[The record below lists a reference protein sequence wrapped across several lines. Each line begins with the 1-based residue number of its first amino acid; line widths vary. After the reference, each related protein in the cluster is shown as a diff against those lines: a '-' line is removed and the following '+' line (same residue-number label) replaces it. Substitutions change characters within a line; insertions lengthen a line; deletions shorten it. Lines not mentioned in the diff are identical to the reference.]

1 MNPKYLKIIL
11 TLAASLLII
20 PDISSQE
27 NLDDKIGKIE
37 GTVDKITIT
46 ADGNEYV
53 FEGADAEKLFKKMK
67 RNQVQSFVWN
77 SSDDSVKKIIILDAT
92 SSDDDIEVK
101 DGDENVLIIKTDK
114 DLNDIDD
121 GITKKINVVVDD
133 GNKKVT
139 VTTKENGE
147 EKTEVYEGDEAEEY
161 LEKMDAESDEL
172 DIMIEKENGKKVK
185 KIIIETETE
194 TEAE

>member
-1 MNPKYLKIIL
+1 MKTNYFKILL

-20 PDISSQE
+20 PDITSQE
-27 NLDDKIGKIE
+27 KLDDKIGKIDGAIE
-37 GTVDKITIT
+37 KITIT

-92 SSDDDIEVK
+92 SSDDDIEVEN
-101 DGDENVLIIKTDK
+101 GNENVLIIKTDK
-114 DLNDIDD
+114 DLDDIDD

-185 KIIIETETE
+185 KIIIETEKE
-194 TEAE
+194 VD